1 MITRGSFGAK
11 QLNVVTATEAPQA
24 QPSTEAPPA
33 PRVDVETLQV
43 DVETPQVD
51 VAEDQPSPKVEG
63 AAGIAVVAGM
73 PDLPGGVAETA
84 FAPGFLAE
92 EETQLKSARDAI
104 FRARE
109 RSSTTASD
117 APGSGMHV

>member
-51 VAEDQPSPKVEG
+51 VAEDQPSPKVE
-63 AAGIAVVAGM
+63 
-73 PDLPGGVAETA
+73 
-84 FAPGFLAE
+84 E